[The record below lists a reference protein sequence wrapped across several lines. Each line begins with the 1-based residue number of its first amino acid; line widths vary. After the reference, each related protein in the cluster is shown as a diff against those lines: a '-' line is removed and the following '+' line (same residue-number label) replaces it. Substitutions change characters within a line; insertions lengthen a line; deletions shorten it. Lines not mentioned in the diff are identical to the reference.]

1 MNKETNRV
9 MRMTGFALIVAGI
22 LLAAQALFM
31 YLAQSP
37 PRDVTALQ
45 LWLDSGKQ
53 SLMMANELLF
63 FAAVA
68 IATTLV
74 GLYRLL
80 VKNAPVLTVFGCSL
94 LGIATTLLFVLCII
108 QGRMVYP
115 VFGQVLTGENMILVT
130 SLFYGGLHTV
140 YLLLAGASLA
150 LGAAMSR
157 SGYGSYAKY
166 IGTFSAVAAIVAAYP
181 WAITSS
187 AMLVAQIVV
196 TLWFVYM
203 GTRMMS
209 ATRAQHS

>member
-1 MNKETNRV
+1 
-9 MRMTGFALIVAGI
+9 
-22 LLAAQALFM
+22 
-31 YLAQSP
+31 
-37 PRDVTALQ
+37 
-45 LWLDSGKQ
+45 
-53 SLMMANELLF
+53 
-63 FAAVA
+63 
-68 IATTLV
+68 
-74 GLYRLL
+74 
-80 VKNAPVLTVFGCSL
+80 
-94 LGIATTLLFVLCII
+94 
-108 QGRMVYP
+108 MVYP